1 MEKKQEVLYLSALC
15 SIKEYERMFQRYKT
29 TSSHASQ
36 KFHRMICNGL
46 VENGCAVETLSVRV
60 IRNSQRADLSKEDE
74 CENDIKY
81 HYLKRWPNYK
91 LNQLYSIVQSVA
103 FLLKWKK
110 RHPDGIIICDIIAG
124 ELSMAQSIAKWFD
137 KSLISIGL
145 VTDVPNVR
153 AGDERKGIRDIPRRI
168 KNSLIANYDGYIF
181 LTEEMNCLLNKK
193 HMPYTVIEGLVDQ
206 TVLEK
211 KNTLEGK
218 NKFKECMMAGLL
230 ENVFGVDILLKA
242 FMKVRNPDARLV
254 FYGKGSAVEEIK
266 KAGDI
271 DPRISFRGEV
281 TNQQIVEEERKAT
294 LLINPRQALEEWTK
308 YSFPSKN
315 MEYMA
320 SGTPLVGYRLP
331 CIPNEYLEYFY
342 VVERDDVDYLSV
354 FLEKLL
360 SQNEDQ
366 IHEFGLRA
374 QEWIVKNKNERNQT
388 SKIVLLIDHMKGGT
402 KKNA

>member
-1 MEKKQEVLYLSALC
+1 
-15 SIKEYERMFQRYKT
+15 
-29 TSSHASQ
+29 
-36 KFHRMICNGL
+36 
-46 VENGCAVETLSVRV
+46 
-60 IRNSQRADLSKEDE
+60 
-74 CENDIKY
+74 
-81 HYLKRWPNYK
+81 
-91 LNQLYSIVQSVA
+91 
-103 FLLKWKK
+103 
-110 RHPDGIIICDIIAG
+110 
-124 ELSMAQSIAKWFD
+124 MAQSIAKWFD

-266 KAGDI
+266 KTGDI

-331 CIPNEYLEYFY
+331 CIPDEYLKYFY
-342 VVERDDVDYLSV
+342 VVEKDDVDYLSE

-360 SQNEDQ
+360 SQNEEQ

-388 SKIVLLIDHMKGGT
+388 SKIILLIDHMKGGI